1 MGPQFGITA
10 RYISEK
16 YLKMICGIQA
26 EVNYSQRGWKEV
38 MEEGFTDGA
47 YQRKMNYVEV
57 PLMAHLAFGKDKGYG
72 ARFVVNLGPQIG
84 FLINEKEEIT
94 GHPENQTSRSTE
106 QYGKMAENKFDYGLI
121 GGGGLEIRTGIGNFI
136 LEARYYFGLSD
147 FYHSTKKD
155 PFSRSAH
162 SYIAGK
168 LTYLFDL
175 KK

>member
-1 MGPQFGITA
+1 M
-10 RYISEK
+10 
-16 YLKMICGIQA
+16 
-26 EVNYSQRGWKEV
+26 
-38 MEEGFTDGA
+38 
-47 YQRKMNYVEV
+47 
-57 PLMAHLAFGKDKGYG
+57 
-72 ARFVVNLGPQIG
+72 VNLGPQIG